1 MNLKFSKGKIY
12 ALVGENGSGKT
23 TLIKI
28 ISGLYKNYEG
38 TILVN
43 GIDLNKLNLE
53 SYQNALSI
61 VFQDYNN
68 YEFTVKE
75 NITLGDINEFN
86 NIEQMKRAGK
96 LSGADFFIDKLPN
109 KYFQQV
115 GTWFDNG
122 IQLSGGQWQKLAISR
137 CLFRNASIYI
147 FDEPTASLDPSSE
160 YVFFGNLMSNIKS
173 AITLFV
179 THRFTNAELADQI
192 IVLKNG
198 QIVEEGS
205 HEELINLNKEYA
217 RLYKIQLGQ
226 MKYSNKG
233 GKSNV

>member
-1 MNLKFSKGKIY
+1 MVF
-12 ALVGENGSGKT
+12 
-23 TLIKI
+23 
-28 ISGLYKNYEG
+28 NYQG
-38 TILVN
+38 
-43 GIDLNKLNLE
+43 
-53 SYQNALSI
+53 
-61 VFQDYNN
+61 
-68 YEFTVKE
+68 
-75 NITLGDINEFN
+75 
-86 NIEQMKRAGK
+86 
-96 LSGADFFIDKLPN
+96 
-109 KYFQQV
+109 
-115 GTWFDNG
+115 DNG
-122 IQLSGGQWQKLAISR
+122 KKLAISR